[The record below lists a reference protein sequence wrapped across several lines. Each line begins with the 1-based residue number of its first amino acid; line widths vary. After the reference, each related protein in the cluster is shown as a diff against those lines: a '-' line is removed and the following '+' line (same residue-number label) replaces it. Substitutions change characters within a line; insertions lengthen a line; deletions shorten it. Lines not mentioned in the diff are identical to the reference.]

1 MATSAGLSVAGL
13 AILFM
18 VGLFCSLTLRRTHNS
33 WFAIGMNAAFDFG
46 VTFLYSVPNPAIRLS
61 DQHLSEAAL
70 SGSAWLTGGTMGVEG
85 SPLRIVTVGIL
96 IFLVNKFY
104 PAKTSESIA

>member
-1 MATSAGLSVAGL
+1 
-13 AILFM
+13 
-18 VGLFCSLTLRRTHNS
+18 
-33 WFAIGMNAAFDFG
+33 MNAAFDFG
-46 VTFLYSVPNPAIRLS
+46 ATFLYSVPNPAIGLS
-61 DQHLSEAAL
+61 DHHLSEAAL

-104 PAKTSESIA
+104 PAKTSDSIA